1 MVRSLFRAGDLGE
14 HGGFAGSART
24 QMNQIATRE
33 PERRAPARLAK
44 SVRAEWELGAP
55 RGVPRGFSATD
66 LLVLLAIASV
76 LVAIALPMIVRAR
89 SQTRLAQCIAN
100 LQQINR
106 AVLLYAE
113 DHKETLP
120 FLASSPAPGPWWYYK
135 EQVKGYLNLS
145 GPASPNE
152 TVFGCPSDRGYGE
165 GTETLVPFRTSK
177 KHNFTSYNL
186 NSVNLPGMPN
196 IAGWKVSAV
205 KEPSR
210 TLLTMEWTAHA
221 PLSWHRSR
229 TGKANTPFYNDA
241 ESVVGFVDGHVNF
254 IPIYYDG
261 MNAAYT
267 RDPLAGY
274 QYKYSGD

>member
-1 MVRSLFRAGDLGE
+1 LCAPI
-14 HGGFAGSART
+14 AR
-24 QMNQIATRE
+24 
-33 PERRAPARLAK
+33 RRPH
-44 SVRAEWELGAP
+44 
-55 RGVPRGFSATD
+55 GFSGTD
-66 LLVLLAIASV
+66 LLVVLAIVFALAAV
-76 LVAIALPMIVRAR
+76 ALPMMARAR
-89 SQTRLAQCIAN
+89 SQSRLAQCIAN
-100 LQQINR
+100 LQQVNR

-120 FLASSPAPGPWWYYK
+120 FLESSPAPGSWWYYK
-135 EQVKGYLNLS
+135 EQVKSYIGLN
-145 GPASPNE
+145 GPASPGE
-152 TVFGCPSDRGYGE
+152 KVFGCPSDRGYGE
-165 GTETLVPFRTSK
+165 GGETLVPFRTSR

-196 IAGWKVSAV
+196 IAGWKVSVV

-241 ESVVGFVDGHVNF
+241 ESVVGFVDGHVRF

-267 RDPLAGY
+267 RDPIVGY
-274 QYKYSGD
+274 QYRYSGD